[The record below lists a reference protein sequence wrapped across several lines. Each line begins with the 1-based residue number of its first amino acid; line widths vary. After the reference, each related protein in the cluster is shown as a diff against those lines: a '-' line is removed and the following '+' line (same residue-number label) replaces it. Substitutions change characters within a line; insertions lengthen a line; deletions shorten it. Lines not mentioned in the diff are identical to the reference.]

1 MYRLALPVCVAPPQA
16 TFLETGDGIEDY
28 VQLAGTGSWVLSRR
42 GQEAKMMRLP
52 AFPQVHKAPRR
63 FVVSAPEGVETIV
76 GPSCEAQCTGHV
88 LPLGTEGYSDTVW
101 SVKGRTGDRGVGDK
115 TFVLLEGLGWV
126 HLDAETETGEGS
138 LQEIDAS
145 SAPPSL
151 GGDESDSSSS

>member
-1 MYRLALPVCVAPPQA
+1 MEPWIERGLFAYQVVVDETLSASTGPHQDAPGILQHLPPYSVAAVA

-101 SVKGRTGDRGVGDK
+101 SVKG
-115 TFVLLEGLGWV
+115 
-126 HLDAETETGEGS
+126 
-138 LQEIDAS
+138 
-145 SAPPSL
+145 
-151 GGDESDSSSS
+151 